1 MARAIAKVAL
11 KYIDDLI
18 VSASPHYQNELP
30 SDLAAAVI
38 FKARLK
44 VFKCDSSHRSKW
56 DKAYTL
62 LKDAENIWPDE
73 LVFLTRSQQDV
84 IDRIL
89 KRKQRRSTLKIS
101 DLVQSASS

>member
-1 MARAIAKVAL
+1 MARAIAKVSL

-18 VSASPHYQNELP
+18 VSANPLYRTELP

-56 DKAYTL
+56 DKAFTL
-62 LKDAENIWPDE
+62 LKNTENIWPDE
-73 LVFLTRSQQDV
+73 LVFVTRS
-84 IDRIL
+84 
-89 KRKQRRSTLKIS
+89 
-101 DLVQSASS
+101 